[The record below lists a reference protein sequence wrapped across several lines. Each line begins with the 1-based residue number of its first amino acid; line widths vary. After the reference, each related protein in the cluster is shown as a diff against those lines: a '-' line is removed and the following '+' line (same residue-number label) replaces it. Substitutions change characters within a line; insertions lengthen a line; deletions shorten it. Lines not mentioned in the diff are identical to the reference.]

1 MPNPDRM
8 SPATAAE
15 LREARVKIA
24 RQTELIEQLRRG
36 HNAEVARNQLAERNM
51 KKVNLSRAG
60 TLTIISSSLKRE
72 KMITLADMVDSI
84 FVNVEDPTPSKSQ
97 KYDHKHLNELL
108 ESDEPII
115 PESLFATFDEE
126 SEE

>member
-97 KYDHKHLNELL
+97 KYDHKHLNKLL